1 MAKSQINQLSKRQIL
16 ESLMYEQNQSNATLS
31 RLITAVA
38 RTAGIDPEKLAENFI
53 DDKANQEWVEK
64 FNQGVKAKHA
74 QNHPA
79 GDHDHEGHSHNE
91 VAEALEENTAT
102 ETEST
107 DKEDSDEATK

>member
-53 DDKANQEWVEK
+53 DDKTNQEWVEK
-64 FNQGVKAKHA
+64 FNLAVKAKHA
-74 QNHPA
+74 QNHPE
-79 GDHDHEGHSHNE
+79 GDHKHEEQASAE
-91 VAEALEENTAT
+91 VVAP
-102 ETEST
+102 EST
-107 DKEDSDEATK
+107 DEATE

>member
-1 MAKSQINQLSKRQIL
+1 MSKSTEINKLSKRQIL

-38 RTAGIDPEKLAENFI
+38 RTAGVDPEKLAEIFI

-74 QNHPA
+74 ANHPE
-79 GDHDHEGHSHNE
+79 GDHAGHHHEKSPE
-91 VAEALEENTAT
+91 VTEEA
-102 ETEST
+102 S
-107 DKEDSDEATK
+107 KEDAK

>member
-64 FNQGVKAKHA
+64 FNHGVKAKHS
-74 QNHPA
+74 QNHPE
-79 GDHDHEGHSHNE
+79 GDHDQEGHSHNE
-91 VAEALEENTAT
+91 VAQALEENTPI
-102 ETEST
+102 
-107 DKEDSDEATK
+107 EAVSNHNEK